1 MKDAGDSFAGA
12 AFHCYAG
19 DVGDQD
25 KFHSAYPD
33 KDIYFTECTGTFHG
47 NWWSDLKV
55 SLLFFLINRFT
66 LTRDTVVH
74 EQHVSRAK
82 SLADATLTSP

>member
-19 DVGDQD
+19 NVGDQD
-25 KFHSAYPD
+25 DFHNAFPD

-47 NWWSDLKV
+47 DWWSDLKV
-55 SLLFFLINRFT
+55 CLVPIVFKMINSSS
-66 LTRDTVVH
+66 LTR
-74 EQHVSRAK
+74 
-82 SLADATLTSP
+82 TLQWYLNNM

>member
-55 SLLFFLINRFT
+55 SLLFPPIELFE
-66 LTRDTVVH
+66 LTIYIVVP
-74 EQHVSRAK
+74 EQYVSTAH
-82 SLADATLTSP
+82 SLTGATL

>member
-19 DVGDQD
+19 NVGDQD

-55 SLLFFLINRFT
+55 SLPRFCDRLVT
-66 LTRDTVVH
+66 HSWRSVVH
-74 EQHVSRAK
+74 EQHVSK
-82 SLADATLTSP
+82 T

>member
-55 SLLFFLINRFT
+55 
-66 LTRDTVVH
+66 
-74 EQHVSRAK
+74 
-82 SLADATLTSP
+82 

>member
-19 DVGDQD
+19 NVGDQD

-55 SLLFFLINRFT
+55 SLPRCGERLVTHPWRS
-66 LTRDTVVH
+66 VVH
-74 EQHVSRAK
+74 EQHVSQ
-82 SLADATLTSP
+82 T